1 MTPERL
7 AEITNREKQGASFYE
22 RWPVAAYEDVRDLL
36 ADNASL
42 RSELARVKEAAE
54 VLAKSVSGV
63 RGTAGWPELT
73 STMRQG
79 LGCGIEDR
87 NINDRYEAAEY
98 GYEDALER
106 CHEFIKNATSDVDAN
121 PTAAALVEQAR
132 KEMA

>member
-1 MTPERL
+1 MTIDDIL
-7 AEITNREKQGASFYE
+7 AE
-22 RWPVAAYEDVRDLL
+22 
-36 ADNASL
+36 NAEL

-132 KEMA
+132 KEKA